1 MKELNVIIAI
11 ILIVNMILLSIYFHN
26 MRNEEN
32 YEYGINLYRSSVNK
46 QYSQFCKNNPN

>member
-26 MRNEEN
+26 MRNEED
-32 YEYGINLYRSSVNK
+32 YEYGINLYRGALAR
-46 QYSQFCKNNPN
+46 QYAQFSKNHPN